1 MGSAPDPESEAMA
14 KRKSEVKRVF
24 VDHRKTRFDYLAP
37 RNQAIL
43 ARRAQGATL
52 ERIGDEFGLSGEQIR
67 QILIK
72 AERKAK
78 EGKRPGR

>member
-1 MGSAPDPESEAMA
+1 MEHSSDLESEAMA
-14 KRKSEVKRVF
+14 KSKSDAKRVF

-37 RNQAIL
+37 RNQAIC

-78 EGKRPGR
+78 EGKRSGR